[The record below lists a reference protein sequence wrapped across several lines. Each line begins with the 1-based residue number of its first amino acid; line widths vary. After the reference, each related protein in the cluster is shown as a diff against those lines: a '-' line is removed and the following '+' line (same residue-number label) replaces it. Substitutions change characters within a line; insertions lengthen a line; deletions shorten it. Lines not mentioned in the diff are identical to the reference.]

1 MKTKRILALLLSLVM
16 VFALAAC
23 GGSSAPASGAEASA
37 EASAGSE
44 EELDLQAIYEAFIDL
59 QADSEQGELLLF
71 PEEDDEMIGEY
82 YVGLSDFELKQRV
95 IAFAPVTGGPLEIAL
110 VEAANPDDVEG
121 IKKCFEDRIARGG
134 GCGVES
140 EYAWEHRSGVQ
151 VKGNYVAMIVLPDG
165 FIIPDDVFALGK

>member
-23 GGSSAPASGAEASA
+23 GGSSAPASQEAASE
-37 EASAGSE
+37 EAG

-59 QADSEQGELLLF
+59 QADSEQGELMLC
-71 PEEDDEMIGEY
+71 PEENDEMIGEY

>member
-23 GGSSAPASGAEASA
+23 GGSSAPASQGAASEEAA
-37 EASAGSE
+37 

-59 QADSEQGELLLF
+59 QADSEQGELMLF

-151 VKGNYVAMIVLPDG
+151 VKGNYVDMIVLPDG
-165 FIIPDDVFALGK
+165 FIIPDDVFALTK

>member
-1 MKTKRILALLLSLVM
+1 MKTKRILALLLALVM
-16 VFALAAC
+16 VFSLAAC
-23 GGSSAPASGAEASA
+23 GGSSAPASGEA
-37 EASAGSE
+37 AS
-44 EELDLQAIYEAFIDL
+44 EELDLQAIYEAFIEL

-71 PEEDDEMIGEY
+71 PEEDDEMIAEY

-121 IKKCFEDRIARGG
+121 IKTCFEERIARGG

-140 EYAWEHRSGVQ
+140 EYTWEHNAGVQ

-165 FIIPDDVFALGK
+165 FIIPEDVFALAK

>member
-1 MKTKRILALLLSLVM
+1 M
-16 VFALAAC
+16 
-23 GGSSAPASGAEASA
+23 
-37 EASAGSE
+37 
-44 EELDLQAIYEAFIDL
+44 
-59 QADSEQGELLLF
+59 LF

-165 FIIPDDVFALGK
+165 FIIPDDVFALTK